1 MGNVVPMDSKLASI
15 QPDWLRYGQKTYALI
30 WNNWY
35 FRDFLAHKLA
45 KYQYFF
51 NSSVNLHILCLFQLN
66 ISLNMDFMA
75 KKHQKVHKTGHISVF
90 NFYPIAVT
98 KKVSHPSFFNIF
110 A

>member
-51 NSSVNLHILCLFQLN
+51 NSNKTIIINKTIIYFYGKSIQMEIINNIILETRAY
-66 ISLNMDFMA
+66 S
-75 KKHQKVHKTGHISVF
+75 
-90 NFYPIAVT
+90 
-98 KKVSHPSFFNIF
+98 
-110 A
+110 

>member
-1 MGNVVPMDSKLASI
+1 
-15 QPDWLRYGQKTYALI
+15 
-30 WNNWY
+30 
-35 FRDFLAHKLA
+35 
-45 KYQYFF
+45 
-51 NSSVNLHILCLFQLN
+51 
-66 ISLNMDFMA
+66 MDFMA